1 MGVDMSTKIY
11 AAYQWKGRNGIR
23 GVLDHL
29 STTVHGKVLDR
40 AVKNLAG
47 SIEVLHAFHGGIVDI
62 GGVTEFQLFEKKFVE
77 ILSGTRRDSLNF
89 SSAVSVFPDTDGKV
103 YAVFNS
109 LDSFSFG
116 NDCPEC
122 FIDSRL
128 WSDFH
133 YQNSTD
139 CPSNI
144 KKKDWEHRRKTWEKL
159 FKRCGPDAHT
169 FAHASFTYDF
179 ISPATA
185 DIVLR
190 RAYEI
195 IRRTAPQ
202 TLVKK

>member
-1 MGVDMSTKIY
+1 MSTKIY

-29 STTVHGKVLDR
+29 ATTVHGKVLDR

-47 SIEVLHAFHGGIVDI
+47 NPDAIAAWKGNNQDWDI
-62 GGVTEFQLFEKKFVE
+62 FENKFKQ
-77 ILSGTRRDSLNF
+77 ILAGSTREYLNF
-89 SSAVSVFPDTDGKV
+89 SSAVSVFPDADGEV

-122 FIDSRL
+122 FIDSKL
-128 WSDFH
+128 WRDFH

-144 KKKDWEHRRKTWEKL
+144 DKKDWANRRKTWEKL
-159 FKRCGPDAHT
+159 FKRCGPDART
-169 FAHASFTYDF
+169 FAHASLTYDF

-185 DIVLR
+185 GIVLW
-190 RAYEI
+190 RACEI
-195 IRRTAPQ
+195 LRRTTPR
-202 TLVKK
+202 TPVKK